1 MTIPVIWS
9 PIAYEKYLEVLK
21 FWHGQS
27 FDFAINL
34 DDHVE
39 KLLMNLAQ
47 FKDMCPRSHKR
58 PAFRKCTILKR
69 YALIYR
75 SDKDSV

>member
-27 FDFAINL
+27 VNRLF
-34 DDHVE
+34 
-39 KLLMNLAQ
+39 Q
-47 FKDMCPRSHKR
+47 
-58 PAFRKCTILKR
+58 T
-69 YALIYR
+69 
-75 SDKDSV
+75 